1 MRLKIYWNKLKY
13 KNLNQLLIELIVKQ
27 NKH

>member
-13 KNLNQLLIELIVKQ
+13 KNLNQLLIELIAKQ